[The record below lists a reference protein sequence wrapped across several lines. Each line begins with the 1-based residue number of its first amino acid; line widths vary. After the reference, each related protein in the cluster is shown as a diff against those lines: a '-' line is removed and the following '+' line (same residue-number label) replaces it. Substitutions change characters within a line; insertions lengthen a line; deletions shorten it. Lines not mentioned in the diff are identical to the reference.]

1 MSTIVVVSLIALSY
15 YSFIFFCD
23 RCYTLLIV
31 FNNSWIDYLSK
42 YRIIEQN
49 LISRAELFLPETGC
63 KEISAIVLE
72 SSILYTTIFNLII
85 FLFLFLCIM
94 MIFGSRVSI
103 GENLHINKEY
113 ECGIDIL
120 NQNFEQFSFFNYF
133 KILFIFLIFEVE
145 IIFLFIVL
153 LSIFK
158 LNLICIFLSTL
169 LIGIFQISFFI
180 ETYGGTLTH
189 KR

>member
-1 MSTIVVVSLIALSY
+1 
-15 YSFIFFCD
+15 
-23 RCYTLLIV
+23 
-31 FNNSWIDYLSK
+31 
-42 YRIIEQN
+42 
-49 LISRAELFLPETGC
+49 
-63 KEISAIVLE
+63 
-72 SSILYTTIFNLII
+72 
-85 FLFLFLCIM
+85 M
-94 MIFGSRVSI
+94 MILGGRISI

-120 NQNFEQFSFFNYF
+120 NQNFEQFNFFNYF

-158 LNLICIFLSTL
+158 LDLICIFLSTL